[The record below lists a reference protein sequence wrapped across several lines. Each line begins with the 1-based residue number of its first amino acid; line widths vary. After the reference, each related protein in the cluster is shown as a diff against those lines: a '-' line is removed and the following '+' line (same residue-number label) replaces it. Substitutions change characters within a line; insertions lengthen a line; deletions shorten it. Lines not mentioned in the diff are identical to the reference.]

1 MIEIGVYATLI
12 FLCLAAEAFF
22 SGTETGMISLNRV
35 RLRHQATEG
44 DSRAAF
50 LADVLDNP
58 DTLLATTL
66 VGTNLAVVTSTALAT
81 KLFSLLYPKETTI
94 LVSFIMIPI
103 IVIGGELIPKAVFRR
118 RPHEMLLPSVPL
130 LKAALFVLSL
140 PARAIGVVSRYLL
153 NWYGGGEERSPFVT
167 RDELVALIKAG
178 ASEGTL
184 DPGQQRMLHGAFSFA
199 GISLREAMMPLTSVQ
214 ALPSTAKVSE
224 VLERARKTEYF
235 RFPVYEERID
245 QVTGVVNASDLLYEN
260 VDNEEPIADYIRS
273 PLYLPNTV
281 PIDSALIRMQRNQEP
296 LAIVVDEYGGCDGIV
311 TIQDIFEQVVGDL
324 DSSRELAEEITVLSP
339 GNFQLDAHIDLD
351 VLNDE
356 LGLSLP
362 KKGYETLAGFLLTRF
377 QRIPNSGE
385 RLIYKNL
392 QFEVL
397 SLKGPTIETVN
408 LRLRK

>member
-1 MIEIGVYATLI
+1 MIEVSIYTFLI
-12 FLCLAAEAFF
+12 FICLAAEAFF

-35 RLRHQATEG
+35 RLRHQAGEG
-44 DSRAAF
+44 DKRAEF
-50 LADVLDNP
+50 LSDVLDNP

-81 KLFSLLYPKETTI
+81 KLFSILFPGQATI
-94 LVSFIMIPI
+94 LVSAIMIPI

-118 RPHEMLLPSVPL
+118 RPHDLLIPSVPI
-130 LKAALFVLSL
+130 LKGALFLLNL
-140 PARAIGVVSRYLL
+140 PSRAIGFVSRRLL
-153 NWYGGGEERSPFVT
+153 SWFGDGEERSPFVT

-199 GISLREAMMPLTSVQ
+199 GTSVKEAMMPLTEVQ
-214 ALPSTAKVSE
+214 ALPLSAKVSE
-224 VLERARKTEYF
+224 VLDRSRSTEFF

-245 QVTGVVNASDLLYEN
+245 QVTGVINASDLLY
-260 VDNEEPIADYIRS
+260 ADVSFDAAIDEYVRP

-281 PIDSALIRMQRNQEP
+281 PIDAALIRMQRNHEP

-324 DSSRELAEEITVLSP
+324 DSSRELAEEITILSP
-339 GNFQLDAHIDLD
+339 GNFQIDAHIDLD
-351 VLNDE
+351 ILNDE
-356 LGLSLP
+356 LGLTLP

-377 QRIPNSGE
+377 QRIPNVGE
-385 RLIYKNL
+385 KLTFKSL
-392 QFEVL
+392 VFEVL
-397 SLKGPTIETVN
+397 SLKGPTIEMVN
-408 LRLRK
+408 LRKRK